1 MPSGNSTPLDQFVDA
16 IRNAAL
22 PWLGSPPASPPND
35 FMFGSPPGLLQITAA
50 DAPEYM
56 RAAFRVWVTEL
67 RPKWFSRWSGCA
79 PSTIAGDDAAAEN
92 CVLLATLKAPLKP
105 ASPGSVALAGNDVNV
120 DESDRPY
127 VIHLRMLQEW
137 LLSGVHAAAPFFGSP
152 PSGVIQG
159 APGKDG
165 KDGAPGK
172 PGKDGAPG
180 KDGSPGKDGAPGK
193 DGKDGKDGT
202 RPVGLPRYSIVAA
215 GIIRADSTK
224 TRVPT
229 YNNLK
234 VLGFDATIVAMT
246 FDDYKLPD
254 GKTFQY
260 IVKAT
265 PILPQP
271 VAGFAPTINFGSFID
286 DRFSINVMNG
296 TGPAGL
302 PFMKNLE
309 IMIEVSMY
317 GIKPQ

>member
-1 MPSGNSTPLDQFVDA
+1 
-16 IRNAAL
+16 
-22 PWLGSPPASPPND
+22 
-35 FMFGSPPGLLQITAA
+35 MFGSPPGSLQITAF
-50 DAPEYM
+50 DASEYM

-67 RPKWFSRWSGCA
+67 RPKWSSRWSGCA
-79 PSTIAGDDAAAEN
+79 PSAIAGDNAAAEN

-105 ASPGSVALAGNDVNV
+105 ASPGGVALAGNDVNV

-159 APGKDG
+159 PPGKDG

-172 PGKDGAPG
+172 DGAA
-180 KDGSPGKDGAPGK
+180 GKDGAPGK

-202 RPVGLPRYSIVAA
+202 AGDFVDRPAGLPHYSIVAA
-215 GIIRADSTK
+215 GIIRADSVK
-224 TRVPT
+224 PKIPT
-229 YNNLK
+229 YNNLR
-234 VLGFDATIVAMT
+234 VLGNDTTVVAMT
-246 FDDYKLPD
+246 FDNYKLPD

-265 PILPQP
+265 PVLPIP
-271 VAGFAPTINFGSFID
+271 VQGFAPTINFGGFID

-296 TGPAGL
+296 TGPAGTA
-302 PFMKNLE
+302 FMKGLE

-317 GIKPQ
+317 SIKQ